1 LPTKETQG
9 AKPMSSLNL
18 NNIYV
23 GENGRVQ
30 LSGGSSNID
39 FVDTVD
45 QMIKARRIPADNLE
59 RRVEANDE
67 KIAALKELETLVGN
81 LKDSMSNLYGATSF
95 DNSKN
100 IFESKQ
106 IFASSDG
113 SAAGSLLGVTAS
125 NAAQT
130 GSYKFEIDQLAS
142 RHKLASDTQAVAAS
156 ADVTGIT
163 GTGSFTVTGGAGSSS
178 ITVNA
183 GDSLQD
189 IRDKINNVKGSTGI
203 QASVVKVSDTESTI
217 ILTSIEEGVDN
228 RMTLSDDSGS
238 VLQNLGI
245 LSGAAAINAANVID
259 IGNNASIKLDG
270 VTVTRGTNE
279 FSDLVDGLTIN
290 LYDAE
295 PGTTI
300 TIDIEQ
306 DLNQAKSAI
315 LDFVDAYNAV
325 QSFINEK
332 TYVDP
337 TTFEPGEESI
347 LLGNSAVKTIES
359 SLQQLAGTFA
369 QGVTDRVGQDDYT
382 LLAEIGIAFIG
393 YGATEDPTQ
402 EKTLEIDET
411 TLNEALLNNPSEVM
425 ELFQFRGTSNNSDVT
440 MTGFDGNTKAATYD
454 FSIDAAGGTINSV
467 TYDITVDGVTTSGL
481 TATLS
486 GNSAFI
492 TEDGLRIFYGGDK
505 NAADTASVTT
515 TNGVG
520 AQIFFELESFLD
532 EDTGTL
538 TQEIADIETQN
549 KSSEDKISRIDERLA
564 RQREVLMDQFIAMES
579 ALARMKNIQS
589 SLDELMAAGREND

>member
-1 LPTKETQG
+1 
-9 AKPMSSLNL
+9 MSSLNL

-245 LSGAAAINAANVID
+245 LSGAATINAANVID

>member
-1 LPTKETQG
+1 
-9 AKPMSSLNL
+9 MSSLNL